1 MHQRT
6 VLSVN
11 QLLMRNND
19 RYVIRGR
26 YSLVLINV
34 TSQDE
39 GEYTCQ
45 VSSSPVLEQVSTV
58 TVTGWFDSPAFF
70 FSVFFSFLF
79 LMGLNL
85 SKM

>member
-1 MHQRT
+1 
-6 VLSVN
+6 
-11 QLLMRNND
+11 MRNNG

-34 TSQDE
+34 MSQDE

-58 TVTGWFDSPAFF
+58 TVTGWFDSRAILFIYFYYLFF
-70 FSVFFSFLF
+70 
-79 LMGLNL
+79 MGSDL

>member
-1 MHQRT
+1 
-6 VLSVN
+6 
-11 QLLMRNND
+11 MRNNG

-58 TVTGWFDSPAFF
+58 TVTGWFDSLAI
-70 FSVFFSFLF
+70 LF
-79 LMGLNL
+79 VYFVLLIFHGLRFE
-85 SKM
+85 